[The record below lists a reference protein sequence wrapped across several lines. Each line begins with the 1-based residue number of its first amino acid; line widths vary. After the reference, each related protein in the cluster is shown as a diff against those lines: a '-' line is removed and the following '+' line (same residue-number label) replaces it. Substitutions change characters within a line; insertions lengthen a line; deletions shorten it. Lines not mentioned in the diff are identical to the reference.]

1 MSDALLSTLAD
12 YGALGIMVLF
22 LIWQH
27 MGMQKRLDGL
37 VESFRQD
44 TESMNSAFDE
54 RISVLRG
61 RYEIVI
67 EGIRKECR
75 EAEDKVT
82 AQRDKLQ
89 ADLADTIRDA
99 DRKLDMVI
107 ARLDRDSG

>member
-1 MSDALLSTLAD
+1 VSDALLSTLAD

-37 VESFRQD
+37 VDSFRQD
-44 TESMNSAFDE
+44 TEAANAAFDE
-54 RISVLRG
+54 RIAVLRS

-75 EAEDKVT
+75 ENEDKVVV
-82 AQRDKLQ
+82 QRDKLQ
-89 ADLADTIRDA
+89 ADLAEIIKDA
-99 DRKLDMVI
+99 NRKLDTIVDKM
-107 ARLDRDSG
+107 DT

>member
-1 MSDALLSTLAD
+1 VSDAVLATLAD

-27 MGMQKRLDGL
+27 LGMQKRLDGL
-37 VESFRQD
+37 VERFQEQLERMSTD
-44 TESMNSAFDE
+44 FDE
-54 RISVLRG
+54 RISVLRS

-75 EAEDKVT
+75 ENEDKVA

-89 ADLADTIRDA
+89 AELAGIIRDA
-99 DRKLDMVI
+99 DRKLDTV
-107 ARLDRDSG
+107 LDKINES